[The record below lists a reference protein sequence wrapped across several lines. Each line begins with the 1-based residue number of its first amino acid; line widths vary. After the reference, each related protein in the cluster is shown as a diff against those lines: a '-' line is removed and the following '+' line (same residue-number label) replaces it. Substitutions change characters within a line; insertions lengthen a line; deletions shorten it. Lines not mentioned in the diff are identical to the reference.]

1 MALSRHREGVSEGS
15 NNKSFLSGREQRHN
29 IRKNGTTMATKTTT
43 NTDMVKRNQETL
55 FNKVELPYLVPVEYL
70 ERMHPYIKILFCA
83 RKIPYVRLA
92 GRLNNFIE
100 ISDKWHRNSVV
111 NGGLCNTILWNSSTE
126 KYPKLP

>member
-70 ERMHPYIKILFCA
+70 ERMHPYIKSLFCA
-83 RKIPYVRLA
+83 RKIPYVLLA

-100 ISDKWHRNSVV
+100 ISDK
-111 NGGLCNTILWNSSTE
+111 
-126 KYPKLP
+126 